1 LTNQLQLH
9 RILQSPGNSGVQP
22 PFHSD
27 KPSRV
32 LVVDDTREGIH
43 QLLHALRDEY
53 RVQIATNGAQALDI
67 VQSASPPDLVLLD
80 VMMPGMDGFE
90 VCRRIKD
97 TPVGSQI
104 PVIFVTMA
112 GAVDEKIKGFRAGGA
127 DYITKPYEI
136 EEVRARVHIHQELT
150 RLRRHLEHMVAQ
162 RTAQLRNSEEKF
174 RTVADFTYD
183 WESWLGPDGRYIY
196 VSPSCERI
204 TGYLPEEFLDQPD
217 LLLSITHPD
226 DQALMAEHLSLDRP
240 VEAGPSNIEV
250 RVIIKNGEVRWMEHG
265 WRAVVRNDGV
275 YLGRR
280 ASARDIT
287 ERIERQNELK
297 GQRLRMS
304 AVVESAMDSI
314 VAVDEDG
321 NIVIFNPAAEKMFG
335 CPAEEAMGRPL
346 DRFVPQRYREVH
358 PQVMRRFG
366 DDGGNTRVMGALLD
380 QSVMQ
385 VTGLR
390 ANGEEFP
397 LESSIAHSVIDGR
410 PLYIATL
417 RDVTERMRSAR
428 ALMDQRIELS
438 ALTRRLMESEEQTNR
453 ALAQALHDQLGQ
465 TLGALRLNFDAFEH
479 KLPHDARHATEHW
492 RTRMSELINR
502 SVVEVRQ
509 VLVNLRP
516 ALLEEMG
523 LAAAISNELA
533 NPAFIHPGLGLVFKP
548 DEEMM
553 TRRWPEKVEYA
564 AFMIAREAI
573 ANAMLHSGASIV
585 EVRLTHESS
594 DLELAIQDNGHGM
607 TRERRQSKPGHLGLV
622 GMRERALAIGGNL
635 HFESAPG
642 KGTTIVL
649 NWSPQ

>member
-1 LTNQLQLH
+1 
-9 RILQSPGNSGVQP
+9 
-22 PFHSD
+22 
-27 KPSRV
+27 
-32 LVVDDTREGIH
+32 
-43 QLLHALRDEY
+43 
-53 RVQIATNGAQALDI
+53 
-67 VQSASPPDLVLLD
+67 
-80 VMMPGMDGFE
+80 
-90 VCRRIKD
+90 
-97 TPVGSQI
+97 
-104 PVIFVTMA
+104 
-112 GAVDEKIKGFRAGGA
+112 
-127 DYITKPYEI
+127 
-136 EEVRARVHIHQELT
+136 
-150 RLRRHLEHMVAQ
+150 
-162 RTAQLRNSEEKF
+162 
-174 RTVADFTYD
+174 
-183 WESWLGPDGRYIY
+183 
-196 VSPSCERI
+196 
-204 TGYLPEEFLDQPD
+204 
-217 LLLSITHPD
+217 
-226 DQALMAEHLSLDRP
+226 
-240 VEAGPSNIEV
+240 
-250 RVIIKNGEVRWMEHG
+250 
-265 WRAVVRNDGV
+265 
-275 YLGRR
+275 
-280 ASARDIT
+280 
-287 ERIERQNELK
+287 
-297 GQRLRMS
+297 
-304 AVVESAMDSI
+304 
-314 VAVDEDG
+314 
-321 NIVIFNPAAEKMFG
+321 
-335 CPAEEAMGRPL
+335 
-346 DRFVPQRYREVH
+346 
-358 PQVMRRFG
+358 
-366 DDGGNTRVMGALLD
+366 
-380 QSVMQ
+380 